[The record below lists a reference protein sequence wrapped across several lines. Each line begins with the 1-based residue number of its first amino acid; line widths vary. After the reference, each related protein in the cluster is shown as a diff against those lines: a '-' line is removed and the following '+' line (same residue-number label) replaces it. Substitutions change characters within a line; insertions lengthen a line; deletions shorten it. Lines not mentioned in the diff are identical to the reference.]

1 MQTSNRILD
10 DLARVANGAV
20 STLAGVKVEIDTLI
34 RQKIEKFIIDADLVP
49 RHDFDAVKIMA
60 AEARLEQERLA
71 KRVAALE
78 KQLKTVA
85 RDRDKVGPPEKK
97 TVAKTKTS
105 TRRKTNKARAR
116 KTT

>member
-20 STLAGVKVEIDTLI
+20 STLAGVKGEIDTLI
-34 RQKIEKFIIDADLVP
+34 RQKIEKFIVEADFVP

-71 KRVAALE
+71 ERVAALE
-78 KQLKTVA
+78 KQLKLVVQ
-85 RDRDKVGPPEKK
+85 DKAGSSKGK
-97 TVAKTKTS
+97 TAAKTKAS
-105 TRRKTNKARAR
+105 TRRKTTKTKAR
-116 KTT
+116 KTA

>member
-20 STLAGVKVEIDTLI
+20 STLAGVKGEIDTLI
-34 RQKIEKFIIDADLVP
+34 RQKIEKFVVDADLVP

-78 KQLKTVA
+78 KQLKSVA
-85 RDRDKVGPPEKK
+85 RDKVGPSEKK
-97 TVAKTKTS
+97 KVAKTKAS
-105 TRRKTNKARAR
+105 TRRKTSKANAR

>member
-20 STLAGVKVEIDTLI
+20 STLAGVKGEIDTLI
-34 RQKIEKFIIDADLVP
+34 RQKIEKFIVDADLVP
-49 RHDFDAVKIMA
+49 RDDFDAVKIMA

-78 KQLKTVA
+78 KQLKVVA
-85 RDRDKVGPPEKK
+85 RDKAGSSKKK
-97 TVAKTKTS
+97 TAAKTKAS
-105 TRRKTNKARAR
+105 TRRKTPKTKAR
-116 KTT
+116 KTA

>member
-20 STLAGVKVEIDTLI
+20 STLAGVKGEIDTLI
-34 RQKIEKFIIDADLVP
+34 RQKIEKFIVDADLVP
-49 RHDFDAVKIMA
+49 RDDFDAVKIMA

-78 KQLKTVA
+78 KQLKLVA
-85 RDRDKVGPPEKK
+85 RDKAGSSKGK
-97 TVAKTKTS
+97 TAAKTKAS
-105 TRRKTNKARAR
+105 TRRKTPKTKAR
-116 KTT
+116 KTA